1 MGHLLVPVMET
12 SLLMIPNLNGMNNYQ
27 LQGPSFNLTDIGV
40 LFFQSAGNY
49 SYFHATGND
58 VQNIILESSAGNLAS
73 LTCNVSQ
80 TFFNGDINAV
90 GNIVATG
97 AIQALGSVNLS
108 GVGDVASAINSNKA
122 LASSK
127 KSFDISHPTKEGHR
141 LRYICLAILEQM
153 YIIVAS

>member
-1 MGHLLVPVMET
+1 MADIFEFKDYGTFTGPSDGNFTFDDSE
-12 SLLMIPNLNGMNNYQ
+12 PNWHEQ
-27 LQGPSFNLTDIGV
+27 LPTEGPSFNLTDIGV

-80 TFFNGDINAV
+80 TFFNGDINAN

-97 AIQALGSVNLS
+97 VIQALGSVNLS
-108 GVGDVASAINSNKA
+108 GVGDVASAINQQSTCK
-122 LASSK
+122 
-127 KSFDISHPTKEGHR
+127 FKE
-141 LRYICLAILEQM
+141 
-153 YIIVAS
+153 II

>member
-1 MGHLLVPVMET
+1 MADLFDFKDYGTFTGPSDGNFTFDDSE
-12 SLLMIPNLNGMNNYQ
+12 PNWHEQ
-27 LQGPSFNLTDIGV
+27 LPTEGPSFNLTDIGV

-97 AIQALGSVNLS
+97 AIQALGSV
-108 GVGDVASAINSNKA
+108 
-122 LASSK
+122 
-127 KSFDISHPTKEGHR
+127 KSVW
-141 LRYICLAILEQM
+141 CW
-153 YIIVAS
+153 